1 MNYFYNLLQEKGKA
15 TLVFKLEK
23 AKGKL
28 ENCTNTNFEL
38 KYSSDS
44 TYNIYKLVDVPI
56 MLSHYVPSSIP
67 TTNYPYAINITEDW
81 FFDCWKLNGEKSED
95 GKFVNR
101 NGISYTANRI
111 YEFIASFYKGIKI
124 TLDANGGKFAL
135 SESLTCI
142 KINGNPVYNEQGLIN
157 NNCAEKGYLWSD
169 DKIIICFKSI
179 TSTNVE
185 ILRAASVTENK
196 SSLTHPNGTYK
207 LAGWSSV
214 RDDNTTRES
223 KWTFTNSSNSTYL
236 YATWGVETMFGF
248 KSGESWYS
256 NPLYN
261 LSYAN
266 YALIS
271 GSCYSDKS
279 TAAKFCIIMAS
290 ESENTNTERSAIYE
304 VYYNLKKLSKTY
316 GLVLN
321 FIECGLNSEGF
332 GGLFDGFTSKSD
344 CIKKLKLTLTN
355 NDTNVSM
362 CNNGRAPINGE
373 LNVEDCKKVTFKIE
387 IKASNTYKTLFNKT
401 KKISPGMSGPSA
413 RFTYL
418 KVVKGIPD
426 EV

>member
-44 TYNIYKLVDVPI
+44 TYNIYKLEDVPI

-95 GKFVNR
+95 GKFVNK
-101 NGISYTANRI
+101 NGSSYVAGRT

-169 DKIIICFKSI
+169 NKIILCFKSI

-196 SSLTHPNGTYK
+196 SSLTHSNGTYK

-236 YATWGVETMFGF
+236 YATWGVETLFAYKNGD
-248 KSGESWYS
+248 SWYAS
-256 NPLYN
+256 RLYKR
-261 LSYAN
+261 SYASHEKV
-266 YALIS
+266 S
-271 GSCYSDKS
+271 GGCYSDNS
-279 TAAKFCIIMAS
+279 TDTNFAIIMVS
-290 ESENTNTERSAIYE
+290 ESEPLDTTRSATYK
-304 VYYNLKKLSKTY
+304 VYYDLKMLSKTY
-316 GLVLN
+316 GLVLK
-321 FIECGLNSEGF
+321 FLEFGLYSEGF
-332 GGLFDGFTSKSD
+332 GTLFDYFTSKPGT
-344 CIKKLKLTLTN
+344 IKKLKLTLTN
-355 NDTNVSM
+355 NDANISIYNSGTS
-362 CNNGRAPINGE
+362 PIYGE

-387 IKASNTYKTLFNKT
+387 ITASNTYTQFWRKKKTD
-401 KKISPGMSGPSA
+401 SGMGGPNSKF
-413 RFTYL
+413 RYL